1 MANRSVKVTLQANV
15 ADFRA
20 QMGQAKTSL
29 DELVKAGDKT
39 GKVAETGL
47 GRMTQSMQL
56 QREHWT
62 QAGTAMTAF
71 GVATTGAFAMSAKA
85 AVDWESSFAGVLKT
99 VDGTPEQLAAI
110 EEGLRGMARE
120 LPASH
125 AEIAAVAEAAG
136 QLGIQT
142 EHVLGFTR
150 TMIDL
155 GEATNMSADE
165 AATSLA
171 RFVNIM
177 GSSQSEFSNI
187 GSAVVELGNN
197 FATTESEIVAMSM
210 RLAGA
215 GAQIGLSEAEVL
227 ALATAMSSL
236 GIEAEA
242 GGTAM
247 SQTMIQMRNA
257 VDEGGESLEAF
268 ATAAGMSSEA
278 FSQLFRESPAEAIQA
293 VVNGLGEMEAQG
305 INTSSV
311 LSDMGATGLRQSDAL
326 RRLSGDATILG
337 DAFRMATQA
346 YGENSALADEAAQR
360 YDTVASK
367 VAMAKN
373 SIVDAAISMG
383 SVFMPVIG
391 EVADII
397 ANVAGWFADLPPIMH
412 GVVTVFGSAAGA
424 VSLVAGGFLLLAPRV
439 MDTVLAFQAL
449 KAANLPGV
457 GRGLELLGKYGKS
470 AALAVGA
477 AGLALAL
484 AQAGDAGRKFSSDA
498 SEVVQRLNEIE
509 AAGSGDLIQGFTGI
523 DEMLHELN
531 GGMSV
536 IGKITNGLGD
546 LASGIGSVF
555 GVDARDG
562 LSKFAHELEAVDAAM
577 SKMSVEDAS
586 EAFLTLASQT
596 DGSISSLSN
605 LLDLLP
611 GFKSR
616 LVEVADVAGLATGDL
631 ELLWELTGGD
641 IDLGTLEMMR
651 PILEA
656 AAGATSELG
665 DESSYAADMAE
676 KLGVSEEAVQG
687 ILDAQ
692 ISSIQDLIDARRNL
706 AGEAMSQ
713 LDLERNRWE
722 IMEGLTEAA
731 EHQEVAFDKPVGTF
745 DVTNDAGWQAHQM
758 SEAWT
763 QAMWDEAEQMR
774 TNGKRYEEIQARM
787 EEMRGE
793 YVNQIDGLQ
802 GVGDKAGEVA
812 DSYGMIP
819 EDIATSVD
827 LDTAAAMDALLVVE
841 DRLVEL
847 DGTELKIDGDV
858 TPLDATVAETLG
870 LMPDKYTG
878 MVTIDGNTYPAEI
891 TWSEFLEAV
900 NHSDPTANLYAD
912 DAEGRAVLNQLMND
926 VDVAYEEVDIGGD
939 DTIAQGDLFKL
950 LTQVDGSEEDIKIG
964 GNTLPAIKDKD
975 NLLGVVSQSE
985 SAIKVNAN
993 TSPFYNSVGSILN
1006 KTIGTAVINVA
1017 TRQSGGSIR
1026 AGIMAGFQARAEGGY
1041 TPPGWTL
1048 VGEEGPE
1055 LVNFTAPSRVY
1066 TADET
1071 AQVFQAAWSTPM
1083 ASDYRSA
1090 RHGAPPTVNVGAP
1103 SLEGL
1108 TLQGQIKIGDA
1119 IVPLM
1124 DARIVRADKIK
1135 KTVGRRP

>member
-1 MANRSVKVTLQANV
+1 
-15 ADFRA
+15 
-20 QMGQAKTSL
+20 
-29 DELVKAGDKT
+29 
-39 GKVAETGL
+39 
-47 GRMTQSMQL
+47 MQL
-56 QREHWT
+56 QREQWT

-142 EHVLGFTR
+142 DHVLGFTR

-293 VVNGLGEMEAQG
+293 VVTGLGEMEAQG

-346 YGENSALADEAAQR
+346 YRANSALADEAAQR
-360 YDTVASK
+360 YETVASK

-383 SVFMPVIG
+383 SVFMPAIA
-391 EVADII
+391 EVAEW
-397 ANVAGWFADLPPIMH
+397 VGKLAGGFADLPDPMQNSIAIM
-412 GVVTVFGSAAGA
+412 GSLAGLA
-424 VSLVAGGFLLLAPRV
+424 SLAAGGFLLLAPRV
-439 MDTVLAFQAL
+439 MDTVIAFQTLSGINLIKASGGIKGIMTSLGKIAGYGAAVGVIAVLADSVTGINQLNPVPVEDLAEAL
-449 KAANLPGV
+449 TNVGTHGRTASTALSELMSSKNSLGPFKADVKDLTGLLDELAPRWESAFGDGIGDKFDRVMDPGKLERIHAEIALLDEALAAMVDAGNAGEAAAIYEELFTLMASSGATVDEVAAAFERYHAAV
-457 GRGLELLGKYGKS
+457 GGGPESTFKTLAGELLG
-470 AALAVGA
+470 ATDATE
-477 AGLALAL
+477 GL
-484 AQAGDAGRKFSSDA
+484 
-498 SEVVQRLNEIE
+498 
-509 AAGSGDLIQGFTGI
+509 
-523 DEMLHELN
+523 
-531 GGMSV
+531 
-536 IGKITNGLGD
+536 
-546 LASGIGSVF
+546 
-555 GVDARDG
+555 
-562 LSKFAHELEAVDAAM
+562 
-577 SKMSVEDAS
+577 
-586 EAFLTLASQT
+586 
-596 DGSISSLSN
+596 
-605 LLDLLP
+605 
-611 GFKSR
+611 
-616 LVEVADVAGLATGDL
+616 
-631 ELLWELTGGD
+631 
-641 IDLGTLEMMR
+641 
-651 PILEA
+651 
-656 AAGATSELG
+656 AGATDELAG
-665 DESSYAADMAE
+665 ANSHAAEMAE
-676 KLGVSEEAVQG
+676 RLGISEEALAG
-687 ILDAQ
+687 IYDSQLG
-692 ISSIQDLIDARRNL
+692 SIQDIISARRELIDSANSIVD
-706 AGEAMSQ
+706 A
-713 LDLERNRWE
+713 ERNHQNAIDGMIAAIEDESIALDRATGRWD
-722 IMEGLTEAA
+722 GYT
-731 EHQEVAFDKPVGTF
+731 T
-745 DVTNDAGWQAHQM
+745 AGQQAHDASREFGNSM
-758 SEAWT
+758 YDLAV
-763 QAMWDEAEQMR
+763 AWDE
-774 TNGKRYEEIQARM
+774 
-787 EEMRGE
+787 
-793 YVNQIDGLQ
+793 Q
-802 GVGDKAGEVA
+802 GVKQDEIISRLATMREDYIDMAMRMGATREQAEALA
-812 DSYGMIP
+812 DTYDMFP
-819 EDIATSVD
+819 ETIATDIDV
-827 LDTAAAMDALLVVE
+827 DTAPAMHKLNDFTLVIDETTGEISIGGRTVDAEAKLAELLGIVNVSNGE
-841 DRLVEL
+841 IE
-847 DGTELKIDGDV
+847 INGD
-858 TPLDATVAETLG
+858 
-870 LMPDKYTG
+870 
-878 MVTIDGNTYPAEI
+878 TYPADMTLNE
-891 TWSEFLEAV
+891 WLEVVEGTETYARL
-900 NHSDPTANLYAD
+900 NAD
-912 DAEGRAVLNQLMND
+912 DFNARQTLNSLMND

-975 NLLGVVSQSE
+975 HLLGVVSQSE

-1083 ASDYRSA
+1083 ASDYRAA